1 MVIMSSIKY
10 IWQFADYYTHPV
22 CVKLKIFNAGE
33 LNIFDLNETTLPC
46 SLKLAKFRSSS
57 GKIVF
62 WSTLAAPSEKT
73 IHIQELVVIFKV
85 VLNNIIDI
93 IYFDKNNVSS
103 NLKELCKIKNIIKFM
118 SLVNFGGSR
127 RQKSAK

>member
-1 MVIMSSIKY
+1 MH
-10 IWQFADYYTHPV
+10 AD
-22 CVKLKIFNAGE
+22 E

-73 IHIQELVVIFKV
+73 VRLQKLVIIFKV
-85 VLNNIIDI
+85 VINNIVDI
-93 IYFDKNNVSS
+93 IDFEQNTVRCHWK
-103 NLKELCKIKNIIKFM
+103 
-118 SLVNFGGSR
+118 
-127 RQKSAK
+127 